1 MTNAA
6 APPPVE
12 SLASPRPPQPP
23 RPPLPLLRER
33 HAEAAAQAFTRL
45 GAPPRPTFPLAL
57 VSVTIAVLAMHA
69 DLVAKY
75 SLEAFWI
82 GVAAT
87 AVLAV
92 VVGRVVSSIPEARSR
107 MAAALVLPTVGGAV
121 VGVIV
126 QGVVLFAIR
135 DAGGALAIK
144 DLGGLVD
151 STEPI
156 SWLLA
161 GVVLGAVP
169 ALVVSVFLVLAARA
183 LRGLIG
189 NDAAEGFN
197 VAFTGC
203 AGVLAAAAVLVV
215 EPWELPPLFAVC
227 ALAAVSMLIAFLVDG
242 ARISFLKDVWA
253 GASGDANSH
262 VRTGYEVVAADRFMH
277 DPALAPI
284 VTKAGAVSVLVRVDR
299 RVGSYRAAAAE
310 PIALLA
316 DTEDA
321 TTRPLRRRRAATIT
335 MLAVMTLSGA
345 LSIVAQ
351 PEIGEALGTEHRG
364 PAARASFDLLQ

>member
-1 MTNAA
+1 M
-6 APPPVE
+6 
-12 SLASPRPPQPP
+12 R
-23 RPPLPLLRER
+23 
-33 HAEAAAQAFTRL
+33 AFTRL
-45 GAPPRPTFPLAL
+45 GAPPRPTYPLAL
-57 VSVTIAVLAMHA
+57 ASVTIAVLAMHG

-82 GVAAT
+82 GIAAT
-87 AVLAV
+87 ALLAV
-92 VVGRVVSSIPEARSR
+92 VVGRVVSSIPGARSR

-126 QGVVLFAIR
+126 QAVVLFAIR

-151 STEPI
+151 STEPV

-161 GVVLGAVP
+161 GVVLGALP

-183 LRGLIG
+183 LRGLVG
-189 NDAAEGFN
+189 NDAAESFN

-242 ARISFLKDVWA
+242 ARLRFLREVWA
-253 GASGDANSH
+253 GVGGDASSH
-262 VRTGYEVVAADRFMH
+262 VRTGFEVVAADRFMH
-277 DPALAPI
+277 DPSLAPI

-321 TTRPLRRRRAATIT
+321 TTRPLRRRRAATLA
-335 MLAVMTLSGA
+335 MLGVMTLAGA

-351 PEIGEALGTEHRG
+351 PEIAEALSAERPA